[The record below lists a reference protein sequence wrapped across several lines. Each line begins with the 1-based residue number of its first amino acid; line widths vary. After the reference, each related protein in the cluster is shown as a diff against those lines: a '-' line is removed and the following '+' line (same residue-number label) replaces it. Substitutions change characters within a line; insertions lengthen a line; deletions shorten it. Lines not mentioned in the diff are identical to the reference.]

1 MTDGLVAL
9 ALEQRQAARARKDF
23 AAADA
28 IRDQLTSPRRLRRGH
43 PAGTPMGAEPL
54 MAGNSQRRGRTTG
67 AGKKTATAGTGGK
80 NRRSLAGR
88 GATPPAEARPGHPAQ
103 RRAAADQRQRADRA
117 RARARAEETPELLLG
132 RNPVVEALR
141 AKIPATALYVVTGDN
156 QRTSDERIA
165 EAMALAADRGLPL
178 LEVGKAEFDRMSQGA
193 LHQGIG
199 LQVPPYDYAH
209 PDDLLDLARNSGRP
223 PLIVALDGVTD
234 PRNLGAV
241 VRSAAAFDAHGVVVP
256 QRRAVGMTASA
267 WRTSAGA
274 AARIPVAR
282 AVNLARALAS
292 YQDAGLQTVG
302 LAGDGD
308 VDLRRV
314 RRVRRPG
321 GARRRRRGHR
331 AVPAGAGAL
340 RRRRPHPDRPRHRVA
355 QRQRRRRHRPLRR
368 RPPPAADPPDR
379 DREPGAVLPRR
390 ARAARCG
397 EPSGRSGRR
406 DRRQPSSWATV

>member
-1 MTDGLVAL
+1 
-9 ALEQRQAARARKDF
+9 
-23 AAADA
+23 
-28 IRDQLTSPRRLRRGH
+28 
-43 PAGTPMGAEPL
+43 

-80 NRRSLAGR
+80 GRRALAGR

-103 RRAAADQRQRADRA
+103 RRAAADARQRADRA
-117 RARARAEETPELLLG
+117 RARQRSEETPELLLG

-141 AKIPATALYVVTGDN
+141 ARIPATALYVVTGD
-156 QRTSDERIA
+156 TSRGGTDERIT
-165 EAMALAADRGLPL
+165 EAIALSGDRGLPL
-178 LEVGKAEFDRMSQGA
+178 LEVGKAEFDRMAGGA

-209 PDDLLDLARNSGRP
+209 PDDLLDLARDSGRP

-282 AVNLARALAS
+282 AVNLARALGS

-302 LAGDGD
+302 LAADGD
-308 VDLRRV
+308 VELHEYDGFADPVALVVGAEGTGLSRLV
-314 RRVRRPG
+314 RERCDVVVRIPIDRDTESLNVSVAAG
-321 GARRRRRGHR
+321 IALYAAGAARR
-331 AVPAGAGAL
+331 
-340 RRRRPHPDRPRHRVA
+340 
-355 QRQRRRRHRPLRR
+355 
-368 RPPPAADPPDR
+368 
-379 DREPGAVLPRR
+379 
-390 ARAARCG
+390 
-397 EPSGRSGRR
+397 
-406 DRRQPSSWATV
+406 

>member
-1 MTDGLVAL
+1 
-9 ALEQRQAARARKDF
+9 
-23 AAADA
+23 
-28 IRDQLTSPRRLRRGH
+28 
-43 PAGTPMGAEPL
+43 

-80 NRRSLAGR
+80 GRRALAGR

-103 RRAAADQRQRADRA
+103 RRAAAEARQRVDRA
-117 RARARAEETPELLLG
+117 RTRARAEETPELLLG

-141 AKIPATALYVVTGDN
+141 AKIPATALYVVTGD
-156 QRTSDERIA
+156 TSRGGTDERIA
-165 EAMALAADRGLPL
+165 EAITLSADRGLPL
-178 LEVGKAEFDRMSQGA
+178 LEVGKAEFDRMAGGA

-282 AVNLARALAS
+282 AVNLARALGS

-302 LAGDGD
+302 LAADGD
-308 VDLRRV
+308 VDLDQYDGFADPVALVVGAEGSGLSRLV
-314 RRVRRPG
+314 RERCDVVVRIPIDRDTESLNVSVAAG
-321 GARRRRRGHR
+321 IALYQAAAARR
-331 AVPAGAGAL
+331 
-340 RRRRPHPDRPRHRVA
+340 
-355 QRQRRRRHRPLRR
+355 
-368 RPPPAADPPDR
+368 
-379 DREPGAVLPRR
+379 
-390 ARAARCG
+390 
-397 EPSGRSGRR
+397 
-406 DRRQPSSWATV
+406 

>member
-1 MTDGLVAL
+1 
-9 ALEQRQAARARKDF
+9 
-23 AAADA
+23 
-28 IRDQLTSPRRLRRGH
+28 
-43 PAGTPMGAEPL
+43 

-80 NRRSLAGR
+80 NRRALAGR
-88 GATPPAEARPGHPAQ
+88 GATPPAAERYGHPAQ
-103 RRAAADQRQRADRA
+103 RRAQAAERQRAERTRA
-117 RARARAEETPELLLG
+117 RQRAEEAPELLLG

-141 AKIPATALYVVTGDN
+141 AQIPATALYVVTGDTA
-156 QRTSDERIA
+156 RATDERIT
-165 EAMALAADRGLPL
+165 EALGLAAARGLPL

-209 PDDLLDLARNSGRP
+209 PDDLVDLARNSGRP
-223 PLIVALDGVTD
+223 PLLVALDGVTD

-282 AVNLARALAS
+282 AVNLARTLAS

-308 VDLRRV
+308 VDLHEYDGFADPVALVVGAEGSGLSRLV
-314 RRVRRPG
+314 REKCDVVVRIPIDRETESLNVSVAAG
-321 GARRRRRGHR
+321 IALYAAAAARR
-331 AVPAGAGAL
+331 
-340 RRRRPHPDRPRHRVA
+340 
-355 QRQRRRRHRPLRR
+355 
-368 RPPPAADPPDR
+368 
-379 DREPGAVLPRR
+379 
-390 ARAARCG
+390 
-397 EPSGRSGRR
+397 
-406 DRRQPSSWATV
+406 

>member
-1 MTDGLVAL
+1 
-9 ALEQRQAARARKDF
+9 
-23 AAADA
+23 
-28 IRDQLTSPRRLRRGH
+28 
-43 PAGTPMGAEPL
+43 

-80 NRRSLAGR
+80 GRRALAGR

-103 RRAAADQRQRADRA
+103 RRAAADQRARADRA
-117 RARARAEETPELLLG
+117 RARQRAEESPELLLG

-141 AKIPATALYVVTGDN
+141 AQIPATALYVVTGDN

-165 EAMALAADRGLPL
+165 EALALSAERGLPL
-178 LEVGKAEFDRMSQGA
+178 LEVGKAEFDRMSSGA

-209 PDDLLDLARNSGRP
+209 PDDLLDLARDSGRP
-223 PLIVALDGVTD
+223 PLIVAMDGVTD

-274 AARIPVAR
+274 AARLKVAR

-302 LAGDGD
+302 LAADGD
-308 VDLRRV
+308 VDLHEYDGFADPVALVVGAEGTGLSRLV
-314 RRVRRPG
+314 RERCDVVVRIPIGRDTESLNVSVAAG
-321 GARRRRRGHR
+321 IALYAAGAARR
-331 AVPAGAGAL
+331 
-340 RRRRPHPDRPRHRVA
+340 
-355 QRQRRRRHRPLRR
+355 
-368 RPPPAADPPDR
+368 
-379 DREPGAVLPRR
+379 
-390 ARAARCG
+390 
-397 EPSGRSGRR
+397 
-406 DRRQPSSWATV
+406 

>member
-1 MTDGLVAL
+1 
-9 ALEQRQAARARKDF
+9 
-23 AAADA
+23 
-28 IRDQLTSPRRLRRGH
+28 
-43 PAGTPMGAEPL
+43 

-67 AGKKTATAGTGGK
+67 ASKKGATAGTGGK
-80 NRRSLAGR
+80 GRRALAGR

-103 RRAAADQRQRADRA
+103 RRASADAHQRADRA
-117 RARARAEETPELLLG
+117 RARQRADESPELLLG

-141 AKIPATALYVVTGDN
+141 ARIPANALYVVTGD
-156 QRTSDERIA
+156 TSRGGTDERIT
-165 EAMALAADRGLPL
+165 EAIALAGDRGLPL

-209 PDDLLDLARNSGRP
+209 PDDLIDLARNSGRP

-282 AVNLARALAS
+282 AVNLARSLAS

-302 LAGDGD
+302 LAADGD
-308 VDLRRV
+308 LDLDRYDGFADPVALVVGAEGTGLSRLV
-314 RRVRRPG
+314 RERCDVVVRIPIDRDTESLNVSVAAG
-321 GARRRRRGHR
+321 IALYAAAAARR
-331 AVPAGAGAL
+331 
-340 RRRRPHPDRPRHRVA
+340 
-355 QRQRRRRHRPLRR
+355 
-368 RPPPAADPPDR
+368 
-379 DREPGAVLPRR
+379 
-390 ARAARCG
+390 
-397 EPSGRSGRR
+397 
-406 DRRQPSSWATV
+406 